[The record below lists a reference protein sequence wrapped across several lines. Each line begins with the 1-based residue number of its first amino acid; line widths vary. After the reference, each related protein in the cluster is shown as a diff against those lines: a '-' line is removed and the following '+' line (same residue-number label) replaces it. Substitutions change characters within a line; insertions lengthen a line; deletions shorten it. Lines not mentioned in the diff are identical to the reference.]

1 MSSTAGFSDRISKQ
15 HWYAISTWSCY
26 RNTFLIR
33 NYSIIAVRLCLSH
46 NIHSISVI
54 DLSRQNQNMD
64 SDMATKDP
72 VLTNA
77 KIFLWH
83 ETTAHA
89 WKSGTPLF
97 KCHADVSV
105 ESHHGSGAVFCF

>member
-1 MSSTAGFSDRISKQ
+1 
-15 HWYAISTWSCY
+15 
-26 RNTFLIR
+26 
-33 NYSIIAVRLCLSH
+33 
-46 NIHSISVI
+46 
-54 DLSRQNQNMD
+54 
-64 SDMATKDP
+64 MATKDP